1 MKTYAGIDL
10 HSSNNYIGIMDQ
22 DYKKILGRRQP
33 NDLNNVL
40 KVLEPFKTDL
50 EGVIVES
57 TYNWYWLVD
66 GLQEHG
72 YTVHLANPSA
82 IKQYEGIKHTDD
94 RWDSFWLAHMKHLNI
109 LPEGYIYP
117 KEQRAVRDLLRRRL
131 FFVRHRTANVL
142 SLQSTVTRNLGI
154 KMSGNDIKK
163 LKMDDANNL
172 FDSSNLVFMAKN
184 NISTIKHLGKI
195 IKGIEKE
202 VKSQVQLRKEFVM
215 LTTIPG
221 IGLIL
226 GLTIM
231 LETGDIG
238 RFYKVGNFS
247 SYCRC
252 VSSNRLS
259 NGKKKGENNK
269 KNGNKYLSW
278 AYVEAAHF
286 AKRHSASAQRFYQQK
301 MAKSNVAVATK
312 ALANKLAR
320 ASYYIMRDQV
330 PFDEDNLFR

>member
-1 MKTYAGIDL
+1 
-10 HSSNNYIGIMDQ
+10 
-22 DYKKILGRRQP
+22 LGQRQP

-40 KVLEPFKTDL
+40 KVLEPFKADL

-117 KEQRAVRDLLRRRL
+117 KEQRVVRDLLRRRL
-131 FFVRHRTANVL
+131 FFVRHRTANIL

-163 LKMDDANNL
+163 LKMGDANNL

-184 NISTIKHLGKI
+184 NISTIKHLGRI

-221 IGLIL
+221 IGIIL

-231 LETGDIG
+231 LETGEIG

-286 AKRHSASAQRFYQQK
+286 AKRHSARAQRFYQQK

>member
-1 MKTYAGIDL
+1 MGTYAGIDL

-22 DYKKILGRRQP
+22 DHKRLFGRRL
-33 NDLNNVL
+33 LNSLDKVL
-40 KVLEPFKTDL
+40 MVLEPFKSDL
-50 EGVIVES
+50 KGVIVES

-72 YTVHLANPSA
+72 YRVHLANPSA

-94 RWDSFWLAHMKHLNI
+94 KWDSFWLAHMKHLNI

-131 FFVRHRTANVL
+131 FFVKHRTSNIL
-142 SLQSTVTRNLGI
+142 SLQSTITRNLGI
-154 KMSGNDIKK
+154 KMSSNAIKK
-163 LKMDDANNL
+163 LAMDDACDL
-172 FDSSNLVFMAKN
+172 FDCSNLVFMAQN
-184 NISTIKHLGKI
+184 NISTIKHLAKI
-195 IKGIEKE
+195 IKGREKQ
-202 VKSQVQLRKEFVM
+202 VKPQVQLRKEFEM
-215 LTTIPG
+215 LTTTPG

-231 LETGDIG
+231 LEVGDIG
-238 RFYKVGNFS
+238 RFDKVGNYA

-252 VSSNRLS
+252 VGSKRIS

-269 KNGNKYLSW
+269 KNGNKYLAW
-278 AYVEAAHF
+278 AFVEAAHF
-286 AKRHSASAQRFYQQK
+286 AKMYIPKAQRFYQQK
-301 MAKSNVAVATK
+301 MAKANGAVATK

-320 ASYYIMRDQV
+320 ASYFIMRDQV
-330 PFDEDNLFR
+330 PFDEDMLFR

>member
-1 MKTYAGIDL
+1 
-10 HSSNNYIGIMDQ
+10 
-22 DYKKILGRRQP
+22 
-33 NDLNNVL
+33 
-40 KVLEPFKTDL
+40 
-50 EGVIVES
+50 
-57 TYNWYWLVD
+57 
-66 GLQEHG
+66 
-72 YTVHLANPSA
+72 
-82 IKQYEGIKHTDD
+82 
-94 RWDSFWLAHMKHLNI
+94 
-109 LPEGYIYP
+109 
-117 KEQRAVRDLLRRRL
+117 
-131 FFVRHRTANVL
+131 
-142 SLQSTVTRNLGI
+142 
-154 KMSGNDIKK
+154 
-163 LKMDDANNL
+163 MDDSNNL
-172 FDSSNLVFMAKN
+172 FDSSNLFFMAKN
-184 NISTIKHLGKI
+184 NISTIKHLGRI
-195 IKGIEKE
+195 IKAIEKE

-221 IGLIL
+221 IGIIL

-286 AKRHSASAQRFYQQK
+286 AKRYSDSAQRFYQQK

-320 ASYYIMRDQV
+320 ASYYIMSCGIKCRLMKIIFFVNQFGCGSEPV
-330 PFDEDNLFR
+330 KGLVLTTRFDWYLPHPDNRQQSLFRS

>member
-1 MKTYAGIDL
+1 MGTYAGIDL

-22 DYKKILGRRQP
+22 DYKRLFGRRQP

-40 KVLEPFKTDL
+40 KVLEPFKSDL

-117 KEQRAVRDLLRRRL
+117 KEQRSVRDLLRRRL
-131 FFVRHRTANVL
+131 FFVKQRTANIL
-142 SLQSTVTRNLGI
+142 SLQSTITRNLGI
-154 KMSGNDIKK
+154 KISGNNIKK
-163 LKMDDANNL
+163 LNMDDANEL
-172 FDSSNLVFMAKN
+172 FDSSNLVFMAQN
-184 NISTIKHLGKI
+184 NISAIKHLGKI
-195 IKGIEKE
+195 IKGIEKQ

-215 LTTIPG
+215 LLTIPG
-221 IGLIL
+221 IGTIL

-231 LETGDIG
+231 LEVGAIV
-238 RFYKVGNFS
+238 RFSKVGNYS

-252 VSSNRLS
+252 VSSKRLS

-269 KNGNKYLSW
+269 KNGNKYLAW
-278 AYVEAAHF
+278 AFVEAAHF
-286 AKRHSASAQRFYQQK
+286 ARRYIPKAQRFYQQK
-301 MAKSNVAVATK
+301 MAKANGALATK
-312 ALANKLAR
+312 ALGNKLAR
-320 ASYYIMRDQV
+320 ASYFIMRDQV
-330 PFDEDNLFR
+330 PFDEDMLFK